1 MIKTF
6 ADSRTED
13 IYHGVRSARARRLPA
28 DIAQAAVE
36 KLDILSAATDLNDL
50 RTPPGN
56 RLEKLKG
63 DLAGFHSI
71 RVNVQWRIIFK
82 WSAGNATD
90 VQLID
95 YH

>member
-13 IYHGVRSARARRLPA
+13 IYHGVRSARVRRLPA

-36 KLDILSAATDLNDL
+36 KLDILGAATDLNDL

-63 DLAGFHSI
+63 DLAGFHGI